1 MSSTSFAAA
10 FHDELKQIFCRQP
23 KLALLLFGVP
33 LLCSLLFGS
42 IYGGNVL
49 KEIPLVIC
57 DQDQT
62 QASRALVQAFADSE
76 RYLIIRQVGS
86 QNELEATL
94 QENAAL
100 AAISIPPDF
109 ASDIKAG
116 RASQVMVTSSSDNLL
131 YANAII
137 SSSQEII
144 QSFAAGSA
152 AKLVE
157 SLGQPP
163 DKAANTTVPL
173 RFGIRLFNNPA
184 SSYNSF
190 MLPSLGAHMQQLG
203 IMLATSGLMFRLRTK
218 SGRTISGSLA
228 AYCFCSFLAYW
239 AHLLLLQVVYGI
251 PNRGDFLEISLL
263 GLTFTA
269 ALTAIG
275 SFFSVLA
282 RTELEAVQLPML
294 YIMPASLFS
303 GFSWPF
309 AAMDDFCRSLAA
321 LMPLSYI
328 ADPLR
333 DLMLAGHT
341 PGFWQKIGVLLL
353 FNAVFLAACILIA
366 KKKFKEATS

>member
-1 MSSTSFAAA
+1 MSKHTFFAA

-76 RYLIIRQVGS
+76 RYLIVRQVGS
-86 QNELEATL
+86 QEELEATL

-100 AAISIPPDF
+100 AAVSIPPDF
-109 ASDIKAG
+109 ARDIKSG
-116 RASQVMVTSSSDNLL
+116 RASQVLVTSSSDNLL

-163 DKAANTTVPL
+163 AKAVNTTLPL
-173 RFGIRLFNNPA
+173 RFGIRLFNNPS
-184 SSYNSF
+184 SSYSSF
-190 MLPSLGAHMQQLG
+190 MLPSLGAHMLQLG
-203 IMLATSGLMFRLRTK
+203 IMLATSGLLFRLRCR
-218 SGRTISGSLA
+218 SSSALGGRLS
-228 AYCFCSFLAYW
+228 AYW
-239 AHLLLLQVVYGI
+239 LCAFGAYWSYLLLLDLVYGI
-251 PNRGDFLEISLL
+251 PNRGSFSEISLL
-263 GLTFTA
+263 GLAFTA
-269 ALTAIG
+269 TLVAVG
-275 SFFSVLA
+275 SFFSALA

-309 AAMDDFCRSLAA
+309 AAMNDFCRAFAA
-321 LMPLSYI
+321 LLPLSYI

-333 DLMLAGHT
+333 DLLLAGHT
-341 PGFWQKIGVLLL
+341 PALWQNIAILLL
-353 FNAVFLAACILIA
+353 FNAVFLSGCILLA
-366 KKKFKEATS
+366 KRKFKEATP